1 MRKGFIWYELA
12 TTDVA
17 GAQKFYGDVI
27 GWTTERFPGPEPP
40 YWIVKAGND
49 GIGGMMSIPKEPDPP
64 TPTPSWV
71 GYVEVDDVDT
81 TVKKAK
87 ALGGTSRVDPHD
99 IPTVGRIA
107 AFADPQ
113 GAVIAI
119 IKPQP
124 RDGVGT
130 APPPSTDPT
139 PGKVVWHELL
149 TTDPQAALSF
159 YGELFGWKETQAM
172 EMPGDGTYHIY
183 GNGSRDLGGIFTP
196 PSGYPL
202 PPHFLYYVH
211 VTDLD
216 AAGERVKASGGEVWM
231 GPMPIPGG
239 NRITQCKDPQGAV
252 FALHGK

>member
-1 MRKGFIWYELA
+1 MSKTFIWYELS

-40 YWIVKAGND
+40 YWVVHAGGQ
-49 GIGGMMSIPKEPDPP
+49 GIGGMMAIPKEPDPP
-64 TPTPSWV
+64 VRSPHCV
-71 GYVEVDDVDT
+71 GYVAVDDADAILA
-81 TVKKAK
+81 KAK
-87 ALGGTSRVDPHD
+87 ALGGTSCVEPHD

-113 GAVIAI
+113 GAVIAV

-124 RDGVGT
+124 QDGGGD
-130 APPPSTDPT
+130 APPRSAGPT
-139 PGKVVWHELL
+139 PGHIVWHELL
-149 TTDPQAALSF
+149 TKDPIAAVKF
-159 YGELFGWKETQAM
+159 YGELFGWKESQAL
-172 EMPGDGTYHIY
+172 EMPGTGKYHIY
-183 GNGSRDLGGIFTP
+183 GNGERDLGGMFTP
-196 PSGYPL
+196 PAGYPL

-216 AAGERVKASGGEVWM
+216 AATERVKTAGGEVWM
-231 GPMPIPGG
+231 GPMPIPDGD
-239 NRITQCKDPQGAV
+239 RISQCKDPQGAV